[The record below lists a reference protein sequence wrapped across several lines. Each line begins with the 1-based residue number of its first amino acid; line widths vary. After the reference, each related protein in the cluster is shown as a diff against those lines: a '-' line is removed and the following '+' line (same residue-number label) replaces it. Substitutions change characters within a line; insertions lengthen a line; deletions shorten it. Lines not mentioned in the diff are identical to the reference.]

1 MKERTSSVSSVYNAD
16 NFKNGPKKSIKENSM
31 AESPEHESLY
41 KLNVRNA
48 SAWSKGE
55 ENKFVVTP
63 KFIKMFNNLK

>member
-1 MKERTSSVSSVYNAD
+1 
-16 NFKNGPKKSIKENSM
+16 M